1 MCNCPFRYHFS
12 LSDRADSNRLLC
24 LKFNQSNPRRKQL
37 SALIKTNPTQSSAET
52 NLLCIYLTVQ
62 PRSRPKATCCWISLL
77 PKSITL
83 ATESNLLMSIHTSL
97 QYQKIHSL
105 FIHNSGNERLGA
117 MIPEVSTPSGAVPGV
132 SRWRSIPYDYTCT
145 YHVIHTFT
153 CITHARPKTTTCC

>member
-24 LKFNQSNPRRKQL
+24 LKINQSNPRRKQL

-52 NLLCIYLTVQ
+52 NLLSIYLAIQSRSAETNLLSIYLTIQ

-83 ATESNLLMSIHTSL
+83 ATESNLLLDLSLTQVNHARDRKQPVDVHTHIHTYYTYSTS
-97 QYQKIHSL
+97 KM
-105 FIHNSGNERLGA
+105 A
-117 MIPEVSTPSGAVPGV
+117 MNAEG
-132 SRWRSIPYDYTCT
+132 R
-145 YHVIHTFT
+145 
-153 CITHARPKTTTCC
+153 